1 MEKYPKASNGR
12 KPLPPLDLKVK
23 ERVRY
28 WNSDR
33 AVGVVLAAREGSLTE
48 AMVLREVA

>member
-28 WNSDR
+28 WN
-33 AVGVVLAAREGSLTE
+33 VGVVLAAREGSLTE